1 MLVRPSG
8 AISEVIQGLWTASV
22 DDNLA
27 VPIVKPLYSDAGS
40 GIVFVLNGEVKL
52 DDALLPVGANFT
64 PMSKKSTSISL
75 SPGAQLAGIR
85 FHPAVGFSLF
95 GRHHNKPKLLSNL
108 GILASEL
115 NELSRALGEV
125 KDCKSRIELLN
136 QFAYDLFDIASK
148 VPPVLRQALKTI
160 PECDSF
166 AQVTKPLPLSQRQL
180 ERQFK
185 HWVAL
190 SPKQYQRIVRVKSAI
205 AFLRQRSDIPL
216 SAVAQQFGFSDQAH
230 MTREFCAIA
239 LTTPRKL

>member
-8 AISEVIQGLWTASV
+8 ALSEVIQGLWTVSV
-22 DDNLA
+22 DENLA
-27 VPIVKPLYSDAGS
+27 APIVKPLYSDAGS
-40 GIVFVLNGEVKL
+40 GVVFVLCGEVKL
-52 DDALLPVGANFT
+52 DDDLLPVGANFT
-64 PMSKKSTSISL
+64 PMSKRSTCISL
-75 SPGAQLAGIR
+75 SSGAQLAGIR

-95 GRHHNKPKLLSNL
+95 GRHHDKPELLSKS

-115 NELSRALGEV
+115 NDLYRALSDVE
-125 KDCKSRIELLN
+125 DSQSRIDLLN
-136 QFAYDLFDIASK
+136 QFATDLFDIASK

-205 AFLRQRSDIPL
+205 AYLRQRSDIPL

-230 MTREFCAIA
+230 MTKEFRVIA
-239 LTTPRKL
+239 KTTPGKL